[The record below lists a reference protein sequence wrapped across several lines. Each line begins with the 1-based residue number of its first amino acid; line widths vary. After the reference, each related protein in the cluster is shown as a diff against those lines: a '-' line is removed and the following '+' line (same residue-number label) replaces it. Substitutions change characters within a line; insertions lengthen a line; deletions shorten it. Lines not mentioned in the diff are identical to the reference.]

1 MDDSEF
7 LAGIERRIE
16 ASVGAPV
23 RVELDHENPRGI
35 SVELSDPPRIV
46 MGADALAYAGLARTF
61 IQYAILC
68 LRERRTIEEEEF
80 QRFLRRN

>member
-16 ASVGAPV
+16 QSAGEPV
-23 RVELDHENPRGI
+23 HVELDHDNPQGM

-46 MGADALAYAGLARTF
+46 VGADALNYPGLARTF

-80 QRFLRRN
+80 RRFLRRN